1 MNDLKRVWKNIRKCY
16 RGEREIVQN
25 DAFGWKVSSRQFDEI
40 MRFIVDNTHQE
51 NDYVISII
59 TEYSQRNDEEN
70 DVEEETV
77 VESVG
82 WRSLNPVK

>member
-40 MRFIVDNTHQE
+40 MRFLVDNTHQE

-59 TEYSQRNDEEN
+59 TEVLNEMMKKMMLRKKLLLNQL
-70 DVEEETV
+70 
-77 VESVG
+77 VG
-82 WRSLNPVK
+82 DL